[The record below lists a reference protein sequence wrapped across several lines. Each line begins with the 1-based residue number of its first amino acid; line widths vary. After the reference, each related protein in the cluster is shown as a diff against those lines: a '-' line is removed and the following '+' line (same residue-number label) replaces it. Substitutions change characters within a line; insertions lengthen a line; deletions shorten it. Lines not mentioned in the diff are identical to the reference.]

1 MWSNIQQ
8 SETGR
13 PLFNLYMNLCV
24 WSIPSDIAMLV
35 LEKCTK
41 ENKDRD
47 DIAFTMTFD
56 YEFVEDFYTGTRK
69 EPVGASNQIF
79 GNTGTDSGDVY
90 LGEDE
95 DGEGVELQE
104 VVTQTDGGK
113 KTLQREKAGTKK

>member
-1 MWSNIQQ
+1 
-8 SETGR
+8 
-13 PLFNLYMNLCV
+13 
-24 WSIPSDIAMLV
+24 MLV

-79 GNTGTDSGDVY
+79 GNTGTDSAIY

-95 DGEGVELQE
+95 DGEGVELQDFATE
-104 VVTQTDGGK
+104 TDGGK

>member
-1 MWSNIQQ
+1 MA
-8 SETGR
+8 
-13 PLFNLYMNLCV
+13 

-56 YEFVEDFYTGTRK
+56 YEFVEDFYTGTKK

-79 GNTGTDSGDVY
+79 GNAVTDSAIY

-95 DGEGVELQE
+95 VELQDFATE
-104 VVTQTDGGK
+104 TDGGK